1 MSTILI
7 TGAGGQLG
15 QEFQALAPL
24 YPSLRFIFAGQQTLD
39 VTDGAAVAR
48 CFDQQALGGC
58 INCAA
63 YTAVDRAESEPE
75 QAWRA
80 NAAAPQRLAQACAQ
94 QGIPLIHYSTDY
106 VYHSEQNTPFKEED
120 PTTPRSVYARSKL
133 SGELAAL
140 EANPLTMVIR
150 TSWVYSR
157 YGHNFVNT
165 MLRLGRERD
174 RLQVV
179 FDQIGTP
186 THARGLAAA
195 TLDILAK
202 VQTGKMPPQALHGI
216 FHYSDEGVCSWYDF
230 ALAIFELAGIDCH
243 VTPIE
248 TKDYPTPAP
257 RPPFSVLNKAK
268 IKAAFGIEIKHWHQQ
283 LAEML
288 AARQAD

>member
-15 QEFQALAPL
+15 QEFQALAPR
-24 YPSLRFIFAGQQTLD
+24 YPSLRFIFADQQALD
-39 VTDGAAVAR
+39 VTDRNAVAR
-48 CFDQQALGGC
+48 FFDQQALGGC

-80 NAAAPQRLAQACAQ
+80 NAAAPQQLAQACAQ

-106 VYHSEQNTPFKEED
+106 VYHNEQNTPFKEED

-150 TSWVYSR
+150 TSWVYSS

-174 RLQVV
+174 HLRVV

-186 THARGLAAA
+186 TYARGLAAA

-202 VQTGKMPPQALHGI
+202 VQASEMPPQALHGI

-268 IKAAFGIEIKHWHQQ
+268 IKATFGIEIPHWRQR

-288 AARQAD
+288 SPAK